1 MNYTYKLARR
11 LARLRPAAVSAAC
24 GRWISDRKIDYNRA
38 VRHHLV
44 CGTFP
49 ILTLVLLLAACA
61 DSSAP
66 LAPDGVAAYQQPN
79 VFVTGRGWTRKIV
92 RIRIA
97 PDTAV
102 VSPGQTTTFTAS
114 GTFIDGRSKLVTVSW
129 AATGGTIDSTG
140 LFTADSTAGLYQVI
154 ATEPTT
160 RLTDTAAVL
169 DRAAPVDQP
178 APVVAAVSV
187 SPSSTSFEVGDSIRL
202 VATAKDAGGAIMG
215 GTTFT
220 WASSDPGV
228 ATVNLRGMVKGIA
241 DGSAIMTATAQ
252 GASGEASVSVTA
264 PAPAPAPPPE
274 PATLTKITLTPASV
288 SLTTGATQQFTVSGT
303 WSDGSTQ
310 AVSATYSETG
320 GSISSTGLYTAGS
333 ATGSYRVIATAE
345 TGSLADTALVTIES
359 PPAPTVSS
367 VSVTPSSATLA
378 VGGSVQLSATAKDA
392 GGATLSGIALTWTS
406 SNPGVATVS
415 SAGVVKGLAGGSAT
429 VTATAQ
435 GVSGRSAVSVTA
447 PAPAPSPT
455 GDCSD
460 YNYSRLVPVSTASQ
474 LTSAITNARPGDLIE
489 LAAGTYT
496 GYWSITTS
504 GTSTSRIVLCGP
516 RTANLGGTGTA
527 PSPINLRVQASNW
540 TLQGFTISN
549 AFQPL
554 FLIGAQNV
562 TVKGLEIYNI
572 GQEAIHLHTGAKN
585 NLIEDNYIHD
595 TGKTNPQYG
604 EGVYVGS
611 AQSHWVSGTPDR
623 TDNTTVRNNIIGPNI
638 GAQMVDVKEGTTGTI
653 VSGNTFNGLGS
664 SVNQDA
670 WVNVYGNQSQV
681 LNNTGTTARVHGV
694 KVETL
699 VTGWGAYNVFH
710 GNAWDLRGATGYGFR
725 VGGGT
730 PASTVDLGC
739 DNSVTNADSGFAT
752 VPCSP

>member
-1 MNYTYKLARR
+1 MTYTYKLASR
-11 LARLRPAAVSAAC
+11 LARLRTCAFALGAVLSAAC
-24 GRWISDRKIDYNRA
+24 TSGDGDALSPSSNNGTEYAVIDA
-38 VRHHLV
+38 VR
-44 CGTFP
+44 
-49 ILTLVLLLAACA
+49 
-61 DSSAP
+61 
-66 LAPDGVAAYQQPN
+66 
-79 VFVTGRGWTRKIV
+79 GREKGYFK
-92 RIRIA
+92 RIA
-97 PDTAV
+97 SVRVIPDTA
-102 VSPGQTTTFTAS
+102 SLEPLDTTTFSAMAKLSDGSSKSIKVDWSAS
-114 GTFIDGRSKLVTVSW
+114 
-129 AATGGTIDSTG
+129 GGTIDSTG
-140 LFTADSTAGLYQVI
+140 KFTADSNPGTYHVVATTLTGGL
-154 ATEPTT
+154 
-160 RLTDTAAVL
+160 RDTA
-169 DRAAPVDQP
+169 
-178 APVVAAVSV
+178 VVIE
-187 SPSSTSFEVGDSIRL
+187 STPIDSTPIDSTPL
-202 VATAKDAGGAIMG
+202 
-215 GTTFT
+215 
-220 WASSDPGV
+220 
-228 ATVNLRGMVKGIA
+228 
-241 DGSAIMTATAQ
+241 
-252 GASGEASVSVTA
+252 
-264 PAPAPAPPPE
+264 PPP
-274 PATLTKITLTPASV
+274 PVPTATLTKITLTPASV
-288 SLTTGATQQFTVSGT
+288 SLTSGATKQFAVSGT
-303 WSDGSTQ
+303 WSDGSTK

-320 GSISSTGLYTAGS
+320 GTISSTGLYTAGS
-333 ATGSYRVIATAE
+333 ATGSYRVIATA

-367 VSVTPSSATLA
+367 VSVTPASTTLA
-378 VGGSVQLSATAKDA
+378 VGESVQLSATAKDA

-406 SNPGVATVS
+406 SNTGVATVS

-435 GVSGRSAVSVTA
+435 GVSGSSAVSVTA
-447 PAPAPSPT
+447 PAPAPSPA
-455 GDCSD
+455 GDCSS
-460 YNYSRLVPVSTASQ
+460 YSYTRLVPVSTTSQ
-474 LTSAITNARPGDLIE
+474 LSSAITNARPGDLIE

-595 TGKTNPQYG
+595 TGETNPQYG